1 MARGASSITATG
13 TALFEEIKNERVR
26 ELSFEGFRLTDLKR
40 WSDPV
45 TRRTP
50 QNIDFIMHTPAAQYN
65 GLNKPANSAELTWPI
80 PSYDVQ
86 LNPNLVQNEGY

>member
-1 MARGASSITATG
+1 MSAY
-13 TALFEEIKNERVR
+13 EK
-26 ELSFEGFRLTDLKR
+26 LSFEGFRLTDLKR

-50 QNIDFIMHTPAAQYN
+50 QNIAFIVRTPAEQYYQ
-65 GLNKPANSAELTWPI
+65 LNKPANNVELTWPI